1 MDDIVKKEKLL
12 FNYRNK
18 LNRLS
23 GDKEYCKMVWDERI
37 EKNLRAQQEY
47 YDGKQEGIEQGIQE
61 GTLET
66 KKEIVLN
73 MYNKKYDIETIAEIT
88 NLSLDEVNEIINN
101 K

>member
-1 MDDIVKKEKLL
+1 
-12 FNYRNK
+12 
-18 LNRLS
+18 
-23 GDKEYCKMVWDERI
+23 MVWDERI

-73 MYNKKYDIETIAEIT
+73 MYKDNMEIDKISKYSG
-88 NLSLDEVNEIINN
+88 LSLKEVNEIINS